1 MSRGMVNKSVERR
14 ENKIIQNERK
24 GSSLKVYLKREKG
37 PENMTGLSWLLLV
50 VRNICVT
57 YWRS

>member
-1 MSRGMVNKSVERR
+1 MSTGMVNKSVERR
-14 ENKIIQNERK
+14 ENKIIQKERE
-24 GSSLKVYLKREKG
+24 GSSLKVYLKRAKG